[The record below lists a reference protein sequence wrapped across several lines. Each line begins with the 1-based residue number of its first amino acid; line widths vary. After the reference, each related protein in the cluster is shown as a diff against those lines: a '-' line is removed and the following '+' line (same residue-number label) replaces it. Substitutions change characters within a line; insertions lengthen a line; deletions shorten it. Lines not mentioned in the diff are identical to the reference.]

1 MRYPE
6 TSWEAHT
13 PQMSTKIDITKLI
26 WKFETPSHQNPFPHQ
41 RAIRSGRWKETTHPV
56 PQLFSGLP
64 ESWFLS
70 CQSVNTERTQHHVA
84 IWEKWEKRQHLGY
97 SSQFSPYPRLISGW
111 GEEDSASSLPLGSK
125 ELAHTSNA
133 SDFPVDAQMTGFCF
147 ACFGALTGFS
157 IL

>member
-6 TSWEAHT
+6 ISWEA
-13 PQMSTKIDITKLI
+13 PALQRSTKIDITKLI

-97 SSQFSPYPRLISGW
+97 SSQFSPYPRLSSGW
-111 GEEDSASSLPLGSK
+111 AERKTQLPACPWGAKNWPTHPMPQIFQWMPKWLASVLPVL
-125 ELAHTSNA
+125 EH
-133 SDFPVDAQMTGFCF
+133 
-147 ACFGALTGFS
+147 
-157 IL
+157 